1 MFDMNKSYKKISDD
15 LFYFERKSDNCIQ
28 NNNNN
33 NNNNNNDNE
42 DFPRNNDVYSIN
54 NYNKNENSSIPQY
67 NYNPP
72 IVNNMPIVITNQNN
86 EETIQLNNNRSN
98 IQLTFAN
105 IFICMLILFAIY
117 VIIRIILENGNN

>member
-1 MFDMNKSYKKISDD
+1 MNKSYKKISDD

>member
-1 MFDMNKSYKKISDD
+1 MNKNYKKFSDD
-15 LFYFERKSDNCIQ
+15 VFYFEKKSGNCIQ

-33 NNNNNNDNE
+33 NNNYND